1 MRNSVNR
8 PPTPDD
14 TAEEEEEKQ
23 PSLHET
29 INIKLIE
36 SGEKER
42 LTELLRERLI
52 ECGWKDEM
60 KALCRIIRCN
70 GRSCSPSHDGADPE
84 CVLEFS
90 HLLLRIYVPD
100 LWKLPQGNALDG
112 DAASFWLNEWSSL
125 SGNLCSHAALHEFWK
140 AFIKKKGRNNVTV
153 DDLVHVITPKGR
165 GRAVAENPFFS
176 RSSCCLI
183 RQSNFL
189 NYVVVGK
196 LKLMNGMEALFTIVL
211 SGSLEKWRQLR
222 FTLNIYILQNE
233 GNGISVCASGLNE
246 GSSSY
251 SLQP

>member
-23 PSLHET
+23 PTLHET

-60 KALCRIIRCN
+60 KALCRI
-70 GRSCSPSHDGADPE
+70 
-84 CVLEFS
+84 
-90 HLLLRIYVPD
+90 YVPD

-125 SGNLCSHAALHEFWK
+125 SGNL

-222 FTLNIYILQNE
+222 FTLNICILQNE